1 MRMITATVLIGLSLL
16 IGVIGAG
23 AATAK
28 PTPTQA
34 LEPLDLTIAIEWEV
48 GAADQLAGGI
58 AAASCAAPAQ
68 SYLDQLEQGLR
79 ETSAYLYYA
88 SEGQLRLG
96 QVRVTSGAEKAA
108 DADIVILASN
118 AYRPTAYVGGAV
130 TAPTP
135 YTRAGASEPQVVFYP
150 APILLGRLW
159 DGRGARC
166 GAWAD
171 PAGWRTIGHEL
182 GHHALR
188 LYDRYFRASDGAPQY
203 CSSSGL
209 SFRRTVAAFFGEDT
223 LMAYHYSADRFWR
236 GGVSPVPD
244 AGGRTL
250 ACADSHHELVY
261 GDGISEWD
269 VLREQGFS
277 DTARLPASVSANRAE
292 LMRLATLDFSFER
305 PTAIPGSTVA
315 PVSIGALPERAS
327 DLAFAE
333 AYLLRMGPND
343 LPERVISQGLAIPG
357 EDAALPFL
365 GVQPGDHAAIYVYDA
380 ADGAHYHTPR
390 SGATTLTPGASVN
403 LTPAESP
410 WQPVI
415 SIVPDV
421 LTEGAF
427 SRVRALQ
434 ITVEDCARVA
444 TEVQVAYCPL
454 GGNCSPP
461 EISEPLG
468 GSRFRHTFRFDSG
481 PPPTQYGYIYTR
493 EIGATGGAERVVWYQ
508 IGGGVGPATGDFHAP
523 LVDGLLNT
531 DAERVPDRPASERE
545 TRLLFSPTPVCT
557 ISPDLPGGLRGII
570 GSAYSVQPVVA
581 GLNQSRAWGTPP
593 GPGNAPDPALRT
605 RLFYNQELLDLLGVQ
620 EHELALVQRTPN
632 GGWLEVPIAAQSRD
646 LDWVIGAPQPFSGEG
661 AYFAL
666 AVRQPQLFIPLVAR

>member
-16 IGVIGAG
+16 IGGIGVG
-23 AATAK
+23 AATAE

-34 LEPLDLTIAIEWEV
+34 IEPLDLTIAIEWEL
-48 GAADQLAGGI
+48 GAADQLAAI
-58 AAASCAAPAQ
+58 AATPCPAPAL

-79 ETSAYLYYA
+79 ETAAYLYYA

-96 QVRVTSGAEKAA
+96 RITVTSADAKAA

-130 TAPTP
+130 TAPTA
-135 YTRAGASEPQVVFYP
+135 YVRAGESEPQVVFYP
-150 APILLGRLW
+150 APVLLGRLW

-166 GAWAD
+166 GAWSD

-182 GHHALR
+182 GHHVLR

-209 SFRRTVAAFFGEDT
+209 SFRRAVTDFLAEDT

-236 GGVSPVPD
+236 GGVTAVPD
-244 AGGRTL
+244 PGGRAL
-250 ACADSHHELVY
+250 ACADTHHELVY
-261 GDGISEWD
+261 GEGTSEWD

-277 DTARLPASVSANRAE
+277 DTARLPAAVSGDRAE
-292 LMRLATLDFSFER
+292 LLRLATLDFSFER
-305 PTAIPGSTVA
+305 PRERPGSTVA
-315 PVSIGALPERAS
+315 PVQIGALPEGAS

-343 LPERVISQGLAIPG
+343 LPERVIGQGLAVPG
-357 EDAALPFL
+357 EAAALPFL
-365 GVQPGDHAAIYVYDA
+365 GVQPGDYAAIYVYDA
-380 ADGAHYHTPR
+380 ASGDHYHTSR
-390 SGATTLTPGASVN
+390 SAVN
-403 LTPAESP
+403 ALTPAVQTNVTPAPSP

-415 SIVPDV
+415 TVTPDV

-427 SRVRALQ
+427 SRVAALR
-434 ITVEDCARVA
+434 IEVEDCARVA
-444 TEVQVAYCPL
+444 TQVQVAYCPL
-454 GGNCSPP
+454 GGNCNPP
-461 EISEPLG
+461 VISESLG
-468 GSRFRHTFRFDSG
+468 GSRFHHTFRFDSG

-531 DAERVPDRPASERE
+531 DAERIPDRPATERE

-557 ISPDLPGGLRGII
+557 VAPTLPEGIHGII
-570 GSAYSVQPVVA
+570 GSAYSIQPVIA
-581 GLNQSRAWGTPP
+581 GPNQSRPWGAPP
-593 GPGNAPDPALRT
+593 AQGNAPDPGLRL
-605 RLFYNQELLDLLGVQ
+605 RLFYNEDLLDLLGVQ
-620 EHELALVQRTPN
+620 EQELTLVQRTPN
-632 GGWLEVPIAAQSRD
+632 GAWEELAIAAQSRD
-646 LDWVIGAPQPFSGEG
+646 LDWVISAPQQFAGDG
-661 AYFAL
+661 AYIAL
-666 AVRQPQLFIPLVAR
+666 AVREPRLFIPLMAR